1 MLAEAYQILVSGEN
15 RRQLGT
21 FFTPPAIVRYMVDA
35 VLAILRERP
44 YYIVDPGAGVGAF
57 TVSARQIWPT
67 STTISVDLNVVT
79 LGLLAARVDS
89 RVKGRSKKGHG
100 PVELVPQDYLE
111 WISRDWP
118 KLEGPRLV
126 LGNPPYTRHQQMT
139 AGQKKR
145 AKEAAGSLVTS
156 GLAGLSAYFLA
167 ATINALRPADSL
179 CLLLPGSWCETRYG
193 RELRD
198 WLWHSRRRRVEV
210 DLFPSTVEVFP
221 GTQVTAMILSVGP
234 EQKSRQPFVARAL
247 DLTESRGRQSVVK
260 KTEVTID
267 RGGPCPPSF
276 ARLTA
281 IKSARTRAVNSLSL
295 GSVATIRRGVATGA
309 NHFFFLSDAE
319 RRREGLPDKALR
331 PALVKASHCPSDTL
345 DLEAHEAIGAAG
357 APRWLLDMNGCDAAE
372 TDEDLKSYLSR
383 GKALGV
389 HNRHLALQRKFWHTV
404 ELVATPDIFLAPVGK
419 GCHRVIRNE
428 AGAVGSN
435 NLYGIYLGP
444 LAPWNSQQL
453 AAWLRSEDGQL
464 SLQNLSRQYQG
475 GSSKLEPR
483 SLRSLAVPVEYS
495 V

>member
-21 FFTPPAIVRYMVDA
+21 FFTPPAIVRYMIDTIRP
-35 VLAILRERP
+35 VLRGRP
-44 YYIVDPGAGVGAF
+44 SHIVDPGAGVGAF
-57 TVSARQIWPT
+57 TVSARHIWPT

-79 LGLLAARVDS
+79 LGLLAARVDA
-89 RVKGRSKKGHG
+89 RAKGRSKGKQG
-100 PVELVPQDYLE
+100 PVKLVPQDYLE
-111 WISRDWP
+111 WINRDWP

-126 LGNPPYTRHQQMT
+126 LGNPPYTRHQLMT
-139 AGQKKR
+139 ASQKKR
-145 AKEAAGSLVTS
+145 AREAAGNLVTS

-193 RELRD
+193 RELRS

-234 EQKSRQPFVARAL
+234 EQGLGQPFVARTL
-247 DLTESRGRQSVVK
+247 DLTDKYGRQTVTKNS
-260 KTEVTID
+260 EVTID
-267 RGGPCPPSF
+267 RSGPCPPSF
-276 ARLTA
+276 TRLTTT
-281 IKSARTRAVNSLSL
+281 KSATMHADRSLSL

-309 NHFFFLSDAE
+309 NNFFFLSDCE
-319 RRREGLPDKALR
+319 RSREGLPDKALR
-331 PALVKASHCPSDTL
+331 PALVKASHCPGDTL

-372 TDEDLKSYLSR
+372 TDEDLKAYLSK
-383 GKALGV
+383 GKSLGV
-389 HNRHLALQRKFWHTV
+389 HNRHLAIQRKVWHTV

-419 GCHRVIRNE
+419 GHHRVICNE

-444 LAPWNSQQL
+444 LAPWNLQHL
-453 AAWLRSEDGQL
+453 AAWLRSDDGQL
-464 SLQNLSRQYQG
+464 SLQAISRQYQG
-475 GSSKLEPR
+475 GSSKIEPR
-483 SLRSLAVPVEYS
+483 SLRNLAVPVG
-495 V
+495 